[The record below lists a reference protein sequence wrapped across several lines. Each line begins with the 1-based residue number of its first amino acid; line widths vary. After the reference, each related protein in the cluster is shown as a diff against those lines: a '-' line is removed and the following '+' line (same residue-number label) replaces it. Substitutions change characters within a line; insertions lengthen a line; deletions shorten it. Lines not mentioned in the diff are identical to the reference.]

1 MKSHNLGDG
10 LIMRNACAEDIP
22 VLLEHFRVV
31 HGEVVIDELR
41 AMLEHYPRF
50 SWEDSF
56 VIVDAESGEVVSCI
70 ILRQSDWV
78 LDGIKV
84 PSVEME
90 AVGTL
95 EAYRYKGHMRILN
108 DEFERRSAELK
119 PVIQTIA
126 GIPNFYR
133 NFGYEYAAPLGGGYP
148 VTPNLIPKL
157 TGEEDEPVI
166 LEQVNAQSF
175 DEFRKYRE
183 SHSARGTWNRT
194 WHREL
199 HPEDSDYLIFET
211 TSVEQ
216 ESFEFYL
223 IKEQEKTVGVFYLSH
238 WEDKVDITELYLDNY
253 KHLDSVLRF
262 AIAKVKEW
270 GEIPVRIMMPNQSQV
285 NEFAKVRTQCKEI
298 MRYAWY
304 VKIPSVP
311 RFLET
316 IGPLFE
322 DRLRETGFSDYSENL
337 TITDYK
343 QGYELFF
350 KKGVFQMA
358 TEKSE
363 KSIGEYHL
371 RIPNGALTRLL
382 MGYETLDELMT
393 HEPDVICVSAMRP
406 VVRALFPKLNAIVD
420 PFY

>member
-1 MKSHNLGDG
+1 MKPQVLGDG
-10 LIMRNACAEDIP
+10 LVVRNACTEDIP
-22 VLLEHFRVV
+22 ALLKHFRVV
-31 HGEVVIDELR
+31 HGKGVTDELR

-56 VIVDAESGEVVSCI
+56 VIVSSESGEVVSCI
-70 ILRQSDWV
+70 ILVQNYWF
-78 LDGIKV
+78 LDGVKV

-95 EAYRYKGHMRILN
+95 VAYRYRGHMRILN
-108 DEFERRSAELK
+108 DAFEQRAAELE

-148 VTPNLIPKL
+148 VTPNLLPKL
-157 TGEEDEPVI
+157 KEEEVEPVTF
-166 LEQVNAQSF
+166 EEVDAQSF
-175 DEFRKYRE
+175 DEFRRNRE

-211 TSVEQ
+211 TSIEQ
-216 ESFEFYL
+216 ETFEFYL
-223 IKEQEKTVGVFYLSH
+223 VKKEEKTVGVFYLSR
-238 WEDKVDITELYLDNY
+238 WEDKVDITELYLDDY
-253 KHLDSVLRF
+253 EHLDSVLRF
-262 AIAKVKEW
+262 AITRAKEW
-270 GEIPVRIMMPNQSQV
+270 GEIPLRILMPNQAQV
-285 NEFAKVRTQCKEI
+285 NEFVKVRTQCKEI
-298 MRYAWY
+298 TRYAWY

-311 RFLET
+311 RFITT
-316 IGPLFE
+316 IGPLFK
-322 DRLRETGFSDYSENL
+322 DRLIDTSFNDYSESL

-350 KKGVFQMA
+350 EEGVFQGVS
-358 TEKSE
+358 EKSE
-363 KSIGEYHL
+363 KNVGEYHL
-371 RIPNGALTRLL
+371 RIPKGALTRLL
-382 MGYETLDELMT
+382 MGYETLDELMS
-393 HEPDVICVSAMRP
+393 HEPDVICISGMKP
-406 VVRALFPKLNAIVD
+406 LVRLLFPKLNAIVD